1 MHGRRYPVGPYVIT
15 VAVAAVIYAAIYL
28 GQLMWP
34 ADRGTLS
41 WNPLAAAI
49 QLVTGES
56 AWPPGA
62 TVLLLVAAALL
73 VGVLV
78 VLWNRG
84 GKTTAAKGTRR
95 MTEFERRVNA
105 NQNTGRIQERQ
116 RRAEMEHLHPDVEI
130 SEAGVQIGRALDRGR
145 GWVLQS
151 YRQCSAHIWG
161 PGRGKTLTQ
170 VVRHSYYA
178 PGAYVM
184 TSNKT
189 DGVKYVLAARALR
202 HPAGRVWMF
211 DPDRIFRRGERPAF
225 TVELLAAVKDT
236 KSAEKLATLFEKSA
250 PTAAQTGGDAQFDP
264 QGREFL
270 AWCMLAAAVSGKTLR
285 QVHLWVTEG
294 NTSDPAERLVDA
306 GFVGPVA
313 ALRGLGRQPERTR
326 GSVFATAQ
334 RMASAMV
341 HDHLMAWVMPTPG
354 VPVFDP
360 STFAT
365 STDTLVLLTQDK
377 AGPLA
382 AYVSSL
388 VTQVADAAVAEAGR
402 HASERLPV
410 PMVMDLDECGNV
422 VTLPDLPDWYTHFG
436 SKGIIINSYF
446 QSPAQGEATYGKE
459 RFAQLWDAAGAR
471 VYGGG
476 IDNGP
481 WLRTLSDLIG
491 TYDKATVSTTTSQGS
506 RSRSESTQKEDR
518 ASVADLAN
526 LPEWRAIVRTSN
538 GVSVVVETVPVF
550 NDPAF
555 AEVMRAGDQIG
566 ASA

>member
-1 MHGRRYPVGPYVIT
+1 MYGRRYPAGPYVIALA
-15 VAVAAVIYAAIYL
+15 VAVVIYAAIYL

-34 ADRGTLS
+34 ADGRPLS

-56 AWPPGA
+56 SWPPGS
-62 TVLLLVAAALL
+62 TVLLLIVAVL
-73 VGVLV
+73 LV
-78 VLWNRG
+78 VLLAMLWSRG
-84 GKTTAAKGTRR
+84 RKSSSTGPRR
-95 MTEFERRVNA
+95 MTDFERRVNA
-105 NQNTGRIQERQ
+105 NQDTSRIQERK
-116 RRAEMEHLHPDVEI
+116 RRTEMQHLHPDADI

-145 GWVLQS
+145 GWVFQS

-178 PGAYVM
+178 PGPYAM

-189 DGVKYVLAARALR
+189 DGVKYVLAARALQ

-211 DPDRIFRRGERPAF
+211 DPDRIFRQGQRPAF
-225 TVELLAAVKDT
+225 TIDLLSSVKDT
-236 KSAEKLATLFEKSA
+236 KSAEKLAGVFEKSA
-250 PTAAQTGGDAQFDP
+250 PTATQTGGDAQFDP

-270 AWCMLAAAVSGKTLR
+270 AWCMLAAAVSGRPFR
-285 QVHLWVTEG
+285 QVHLWVSEG
-294 NTSDPAERLVDA
+294 NTTDPAERLMDA
-306 GFVGPVA
+306 GYTGPVA
-313 ALRGLGRQPERTR
+313 ALRGLGKQPERTR

-341 HDHLMAWVMPTPG
+341 HDHLMAWATPTPG
-354 VPVFDP
+354 IPVFDP
-360 STFAT
+360 VKFAV
-365 STDTLVLLTQDK
+365 SSDTLILLTQEK

-382 AYVSSL
+382 AFVSGL
-388 VTQVADAAVAEAGR
+388 VTQVANAAVAEAGR
-402 HASERLPV
+402 QRSERLPV

-446 QSPAQGEATYGKE
+446 QSPAQGEATYGRE
-459 RFAQLWDAAGAR
+459 RFSQLWDAAGAR

-476 IDNGP
+476 IDNEP
-481 WLRTLSDLIG
+481 WLRSLSDLIG
-491 TYDKATVSTTTSQGS
+491 SYDKTMVSTTTSQGT
-506 RSRSESTQKEDR
+506 RSRSESIQQQAR
-518 ASVADLAN
+518 ATVAELAN
-526 LPEWRAIVRTSN
+526 LAEWRAIVRTSN

-550 NDPAF
+550 KDPAF
-555 AEVMRAGDQIG
+555 KEVMRAGDEIG
-566 ASA
+566 VGA

>member
-1 MHGRRYPVGPYVIT
+1 MRGRRYPVGPYLIAL
-15 VAVAAVIYAAIYL
+15 AVAMAIYAAIYL

-34 ADRGTLS
+34 GDGRPLS
-41 WNPLAAAI
+41 WNPLAGAI
-49 QLVTGES
+49 QLATGES
-56 AWPPGA
+56 SWPPGA
-62 TVLLLVAAALL
+62 TMLLVVVAVLLV
-73 VGVLV
+73 VVLV
-78 VLWNRG
+78 VLWKRG
-84 GKTTAAKGTRR
+84 GKKMLAGPRR

-105 NQNTGRIQERQ
+105 NQNTSRIQERE
-116 RRAEMEHLHPDVEI
+116 RRTEMEHLHPDVEI
-130 SEAGVQIGRALDRGR
+130 SDAGVQIGRALDRGR

-151 YRQCSAHIWG
+151 YRQCSAHVWG

-202 HPAGRVWMF
+202 HPNGRVWMF
-211 DPDRIFRRGERPAF
+211 DPDRIFRPGERPAF
-225 TVELLAAVKDT
+225 TVDLLAGVTDT
-236 KSAEKLATLFEKSA
+236 RSAEKLASLFEKSA
-250 PTAAQTGGDAQFDP
+250 PTATERSGDPQFDP

-285 QVHLWVTEG
+285 QVHRWVTEG
-294 NTSDPAERLVDA
+294 NYSDPAEHLEDA
-306 GFVGPVA
+306 GFVGPVS
-313 ALRGLGRQPERTR
+313 ALRGLGKQGDRPRT
-326 GSVFATAQ
+326 SVFATAQ

-341 HDHLMAWVMPTPG
+341 HDHLMAWVTPTLGIPA
-354 VPVFDP
+354 FDP
-360 STFAT
+360 ARFVT
-365 STDTLVLLTQDK
+365 STDTLLLLTKDK

-388 VTQVADAAVAEAGR
+388 VTQVANAAVAEAGR
-402 HASERLPV
+402 HGSERLPV
-410 PMVMDLDECGNV
+410 PMLMDLDECGNV

-436 SKGIIINSYF
+436 SKGIIINAYF
-446 QSPAQGEATYGKE
+446 QSPAQGEATYGRE

-476 IDNGP
+476 IDNEP
-481 WLRTLSDLIG
+481 WLRALSELIG
-491 TYDKATVSTTTSQGS
+491 TYDKTTVSTTTSQGS
-506 RSRSESTQKEDR
+506 RSRSESTQKESR
-518 ASVADLAN
+518 ASVAELAN
-526 LPEWRAIVRTSN
+526 LPEWRAVVRTSN
-538 GVSVVVETVPVF
+538 GVSVIVETVPVF

-555 AEVMRAGDQIG
+555 AEVVRAGDQIG

>member
-1 MHGRRYPVGPYVIT
+1 MYGRRYPVGPSVIAL
-15 VAVAAVIYAAIYL
+15 AVAAVIYTAVYL

-34 ADRGTLS
+34 ADGRAMS

-62 TVLLLVAAALL
+62 TVLLLVAAMLL
-73 VGVLV
+73 VVVLV
-78 VLWNRG
+78 VLWKRG
-84 GKTTAAKGTRR
+84 GKKPASGTRR

-105 NQNTGRIQERQ
+105 NQNTSRIQERE
-116 RRAEMEHLHPDVEI
+116 RRAEMRHLHPDAEI

-202 HPAGRVWMF
+202 YPAGRVWMF
-211 DPDRIFRRGERPAF
+211 DPDRIFRPGERPAF
-225 TVELLAAVKDT
+225 SIDLLAGVKDT
-236 KSAEKLATLFEKSA
+236 KSAEKLASVFEKSA

-270 AWCMLAAAVSGKTLR
+270 AWCMLAAAVAGKSLR

-294 NTSDPAERLVDA
+294 NTTDPAERLADA
-306 GFVGPVA
+306 GYSGPVA
-313 ALRGLGRQPERTR
+313 ALRGLGKQPERTR

-341 HDHLMAWVMPTPG
+341 HDHLMAWAMPTPG

-360 STFAT
+360 AAFAT
-365 STDTLVLLTQDK
+365 STDTLVLLTQEK

-382 AYVSSL
+382 AYVSGL
-388 VTQVADAAVAEAGR
+388 VTQVANAAVAEAGR
-402 HASERLPV
+402 QRSERLPV

-446 QSPAQGEATYGKE
+446 QSPAQGEATYGRE

-476 IDNGP
+476 IDNEP
-481 WLRTLSDLIG
+481 WLRALSGLIG
-491 TYDKATVSTTTSQGS
+491 TYDKPTVSTTTSQGS
-506 RSRSESTQKEDR
+506 RSRSESMQKESR
-518 ASVADLAN
+518 ASVAELAN
-526 LPEWRAIVRTSN
+526 LAEWRAIVRTSN